1 MLSNGVCSL
10 FQQTH
15 SFVPFS
21 IATRTTCTSPPLFPL
36 PFSPPAHSAASLF
49 DTAAI
54 SSAAGLTPQNH
65 YGAPTPPWK
74 PSHHPGWYYGHGTP
88 PKGINCVLQGVLC
101 DLLAIFHWGFYCPGP
116 KHPQPPPP
124 PPPPNHPPPPPPTA
138 PYGYERKFYDLKC
151 ASQDDSG
158 AYLTYGLVDTT
169 CADMCDTVY
178 GCNFFNSVSVPESA
192 DNCAGQSQPTGGL
205 DYITASAGYCKKY

>member
-1 MLSNGVCSL
+1 MHFSAA
-10 FQQTH
+10 
-15 SFVPFS
+15 FS
-21 IATRTTCTSPPLFPL
+21 IAVLASG
-36 PFSPPAHSAASLF
+36 ASAASLF

-151 ASQDDSG
+151 ASQDDYG
-158 AYLTYGLVDTT
+158 AYLTYGLVDTVDD
-169 CADMCDTVY
+169 CADMCDTVN
-178 GCNFFNSVSVPESA
+178 GCNFFNTYHDNNGKNGSPQLTCSLFNKCLSPESA
-192 DNCAGQSQPTGGL
+192 DNCGGQTQPNGSL
-205 DYITASAGYCKKY
+205 NYITASAGYCKKY